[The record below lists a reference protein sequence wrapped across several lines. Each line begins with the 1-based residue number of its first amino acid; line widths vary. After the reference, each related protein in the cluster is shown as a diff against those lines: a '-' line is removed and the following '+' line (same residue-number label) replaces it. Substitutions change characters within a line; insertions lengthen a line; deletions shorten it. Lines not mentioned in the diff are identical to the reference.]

1 METQTDSVVFE
12 NAISN
17 NESAVLFQDKNYTY
31 ITDSTSNS
39 GVFSSGQ
46 IQFDLSTFSSQSQFV
61 NLSEAVIQI
70 PYKIT
75 AKLTTASVGAP
86 ASNTQI
92 GYLAATFKN
101 GFHHIIDSAQLVI
114 NGQTIQSA
122 QPYENISAQ
131 FKILSSF
138 SQDAL
143 QKWGTTIGFALD
155 DCTGSHQSNVNTTND
170 TSELFWS
177 FDGLANADASTL
189 LHSAKGFDICSEVA
203 QNKATNEG
211 LRKRFRNINISK
223 NTGTFANH
231 ILGTN
236 IESSGMSNVGTLAES
251 GGNNT
256 AGSDHF
262 SLFAMATIRLKDICS
277 VENLPPCKNLKGYLY
292 LSFNSFKV
300 DITGGSTGNAAGP
313 PQTFDRGTI
322 SAVSYT
328 PLTGRTCPFNI
339 MDSGNGTNQSG
350 LSIGHGSTTAPIVT
364 FTGTVDGTATGAIGG
379 SAPISS
385 NARMLC
391 PYYIANPKVDEALSL
406 TKTFSTYEKVV
417 NPITVAKG
425 NTVSYTVSVGIPN
438 PRKLVLIPFYQ
449 NLSPLQTEA
458 PNVGVPFVSTLANPE
473 YSAFDSVPA
482 TSSPFA
488 YLKNLQVYLANKPIY
503 QYPMQYG
510 FEQWISEN
518 SHLGLNGNADDEL
531 TSGLLSQQLWE
542 QNHRFY
548 AVDLSRRLS
557 SEDGTSKSVQ
567 VSFTNG
573 SEKYDMKVIAIVYYE
588 KKWSINTAQCLIQSA

>member
-17 NESAVLFQDKNYTY
+17 NESPVLFQDKNYTY

-46 IQFDLSTFSSQSQFV
+46 IQFDLSTFSSQSQWV

-75 AKLTTASVGAP
+75 GNLTTAGSADEGFITT
-86 ASNTQI
+86 NTQM

-138 SQDAL
+138 SQDTL
-143 QKWGTTIGFALD
+143 RKWGSTIGMPSLD
-155 DCTGSHQSNVNTTND
+155 DCTGNTQVNITSTND
-170 TSELFWS
+170 QNELISS
-177 FDGLANADASTL
+177 FDGLSNAASTVL
-189 LHSAKGFDICSEVA
+189 LHSVKGFDIVSEA
-203 QNKATNEG
+203 SQNRALNIG
-211 LRKRFRNINISK
+211 FAKRCRLFNNAK
-223 NTGTFANH
+223 TGTTLADH

-236 IESSGMSNVGTLAES
+236 LQSSGISNVGVDIN
-251 GGNNT
+251 GNT
-256 AGSDHF
+256 ANEDKKGF
-262 SLFAMATIRLKDICS
+262 SLFTLATIRLKDICS

-300 DITGGSTGNAAGP
+300 DISNTSP
-313 PQTFDRGTI
+313 DKGTI
-322 SAVSYT
+322 TSVQYT
-328 PLTGRTCPFNI
+328 PLTGRTCPFTI
-339 MDSGNGTNQSG
+339 MDSGTGTNQAG
-350 LSIGHGSTTAPIVT
+350 LSIGSSTGPKKPVVS
-364 FTGTVDGTATGAIGG
+364 FTGTVDGTATGAVQT

-406 TKTFSTYEKVV
+406 TKQFSTYEKVV
-417 NPITVAKG
+417 NPITVDKG
-425 NTVSYTVSVGIPN
+425 HTVSYTVSVGIPN

-449 NLSPLQTEA
+449 NLSPLDEENKPT
-458 PNVGVPFVSTLANPE
+458 VSNLANPE
-473 YSAFDSVPA
+473 YSAFDTVPA

-488 YLKNLQVYLANKPIY
+488 YIKNLQVYLANKPIY

-510 FEQWISEN
+510 FEQWIAEN

-548 AVDLSRRLS
+548 AVDLSRRMS

-588 KKWSINTAQCLIQSA
+588 KKWSINTSQCLITSA

>member
-1 METQTDSVVFE
+1 MESQTDQVVFE
-12 NAISN
+12 KSVDT
-17 NESAVLFQDKNYTY
+17 SADVPLFQDKNYTY

-39 GVFSSGQ
+39 GTFTSGQ
-46 IQFDLSTFSSQSQFV
+46 IQFDLSTFSSQSQWV
-61 NLSEAVIQI
+61 NLSETVIQI

-75 AKLTTASVGAP
+75 GNLTTAGDTSGANTTT
-86 ASNTQI
+86 NTQM

-138 SQDAL
+138 SQDTL
-143 QKWGTTIGFALD
+143 QKWGSTIGFALD
-155 DCTGSHQSNVNTTND
+155 DCTGSTQLNVTTLDNK
-170 TSELFWS
+170 SEIITT
-177 FDGLANADASTL
+177 FDGLSNASSSLL
-189 LHSAKGFDICSEVA
+189 LHNAKGFDIVSEVS
-203 QNKATNEG
+203 QNRALNLG
-211 LRKRFRNINISK
+211 FAKRCRMFNNAK
-223 NTGTFANH
+223 NGTSLADH

-236 IESSGMSNVGTLAES
+236 LQSSGMSNVGVDIN
-251 GGNNT
+251 GNT
-256 AGSDHF
+256 ANEANKGF

-300 DITGGSTGNAAGP
+300 DITNTSI
-313 PQTFDRGTI
+313 DKGTI
-322 SAVSYT
+322 SSVQYT
-328 PLTGRTCPFNI
+328 PLTGRTCPFTI
-339 MDSGNGTNQSG
+339 MDSGSGTNQPG
-350 LSIGHGSTTAPIVT
+350 LSIGSSTGTTKPVVS
-364 FTGTVDGTATGAIGG
+364 FTGTVDGTATGAVQT

-406 TKTFSTYEKVV
+406 TKQFSTYEKIV
-417 NPITVAKG
+417 NPINVSKG
-425 NTVSYTVSVGIPN
+425 QTVSATISVGVPN
-438 PRKLVLIPFYQ
+438 PRRLLLVPFYQ
-449 NLSPLQTEA
+449 NLSPIVTTDGPDKGL
-458 PNVGVPFVSTLANPE
+458 PVLKTLTNPE
-473 YSAFDSVPA
+473 YSAFDTVPA

-488 YLKNLQVYLANKPIY
+488 YIKNLQVYLANKPIY
-503 QYPMQYG
+503 QYPMEYG
-510 FEQWISEN
+510 FEQWIAEN

-531 TSGLLSQQLWE
+531 TSGLLSQHLWE

-548 AVDLSRRLS
+548 SVDLSRRLS

-573 SEKYDMKVIAIVYYE
+573 SGIYDMKVIAIVYYE
-588 KKWSINTAQCLIQSA
+588 KKWTINTSQCMISSA

>member
-1 METQTDSVVFE
+1 METQTDQVVFE

-17 NESAVLFQDKNYTY
+17 NESVPLFQDKNYTY

-46 IQFDLSTFSSQSQFV
+46 IQFDLSTFSSQSQWV
-61 NLSEAVIQI
+61 NLSEAVVQI

-75 AKLTTASVGAP
+75 GNLTTAATGTTATD
-86 ASNTQI
+86 TQM

-101 GFHHIIDSAQLVI
+101 GFHHIIDSAQLVV
-114 NGQTIQSA
+114 NGTTIQQS

-131 FKILSSF
+131 FKILSSY

-143 QKWGTTIGFALD
+143 QKWGSTIGFALD
-155 DCTGSHQSNVNTTND
+155 DCTGNTQININSTTDANEIIW
-170 TSELFWS
+170 T
-177 FDGLANADASTL
+177 FDGLANATAAVL
-189 LHSAKGFDICSEVA
+189 LHDAKGFDICSETA
-203 QNKATNEG
+203 QNKALNIG
-211 LRKRFRNINISK
+211 FKKRCRMFNNAK
-223 NTGTFANH
+223 NGTAFADH
-231 ILGTN
+231 ILGSN
-236 IESSGMSNVGTLAES
+236 LQSSGMSNVGVDLNS
-251 GGNNT
+251 NT
-256 AGSDHF
+256 ANASGKGF
-262 SLFAMATIRLKDICS
+262 SLFAMATIPLKNICS
-277 VENLPPCKNLKGYLY
+277 IENLPPCKNLKGYLY

-300 DITGGSTGNAAGP
+300 DITGGSTATVTGESKDN
-313 PQTFDRGTI
+313 GTI
-322 SAVSYT
+322 TNVNYT

-339 MDSGNGTNQSG
+339 MDSGDGTNQSG
-350 LSIGHGSTTAPIVT
+350 LTMGHGSTIKPVVSI
-364 FTGTVDGTATGAIGG
+364 TGTVDGTNTGAVET

-385 NARMLC
+385 NARLLC

-406 TKTFSTYEKVV
+406 TKQFSTYEKVV
-417 NPITVAKG
+417 NPIIVPKG
-425 NTVSYTVSVGIPN
+425 QTVSYTVSVGIPN
-438 PRKLVLIPFYQ
+438 PRKLVLVPFYQ
-449 NLSPLQTEA
+449 NLSPLDGSNNPVLT
-458 PNVGVPFVSTLANPE
+458 TLTNPE
-473 YSAFDSVPA
+473 YSAFDTVPA

-488 YLKNLQVYLANKPIY
+488 YIKNLQVYLANKPIY

-510 FEQWISEN
+510 FEQWIAEN

-588 KKWSINTAQCLIQSA
+588 KKWSINTAQCLITSA